1 MEVRNTILRST
12 ERKKKVLA
20 VASSGGHWTQLLR
33 VTPTLTNYEIVF
45 VTVLESYRAQVPD
58 NKVYIVG
65 DANRWHKLALVGL
78 GFHLAWIVAKEKPD
92 VVISTGAAPGYFAM
106 LFGNLFH
113 ARTIWIDSITNI
125 ERLSLSGS
133 LAGKHT
139 DLWLTQ
145 WPHLAKTEGPHYG
158 GSVL

>member
-1 MEVRNTILRST
+1 MTGMKRQ
-12 ERKKKVLA
+12 KKLLA
-20 VASSGGHWTQLLR
+20 VASSGGHWAQLLR
-33 VTPTLTNYEIVF
+33 VTPALSSYEIVF

-58 NKVYIVG
+58 NRCHIVS
-65 DANRWHKLALVGL
+65 DATRWNKLGLVSL
-78 GFHLAWIVAKEKPD
+78 AIRVAWIVGKERPD
-92 VVISTGAAPGYFAM
+92 VIISTGAAPGYFAM
-106 LFGNLFH
+106 LFGRLFG

-125 ERLSLSGS
+125 ERLSMSGS

-145 WPHLAKTEGPHYG
+145 WPHLAKREGPHYG